1 MSLKN
6 LFMNGKLYTLII
18 VMFLLF
24 MKGGSFY
31 FKSQYKCYESGGI
44 VMKLFK
50 EVIKNN
56 LKMIIF
62 YILIGII
69 INFLDLYSVTYY
81 QKILDAFQF
90 QKLTLVPLIIYGFL
104 LIISTLL
111 GYIENYP
118 EQKLKNKLYLDF
130 KLQSLKKM
138 KTIDYLEYQKIGTG
152 RLTQKAEDGATASR
166 DILIDFWLKL
176 FRYLIPTALFSLF
189 FIFRVKKEYVLF
201 VFIGYIIVVIISN
214 LILKKLYKLKESI
227 LINQE
232 FLNKHLVRGFM
243 ELVVFRTN
251 KKFDT
256 EIKVTK
262 EGIKNIVDSKTKI
275 KLVHEIFFTVFALI
289 VNILKVLV
297 LGYAVMNSDLSVG
310 AVVTVI
316 SLLGKAY
323 EPIAIFNVEYVDYK
337 LNKVTVKKYIEFLD
351 LKEDEA
357 INNGLVVK
365 ELNGDIEFKN
375 VTYSYNE
382 DKKIINDL
390 SFKINKNSSVALVG
404 ESGSGKSTIIKLI
417 MGLIKYDNGKILIDN
432 NELSKLNLNSFYDNV
447 SYVSQEAPIFDGTLR
462 ENLVFDKNIKDDEI
476 IKVLN
481 LVCLDKFYE
490 KLENGLDTEL
500 GEKGV
505 RMSGGERQRVAL
517 ARLFFD
523 DSKII
528 ILDEATSAMD
538 NITEKKVMENIVKQL
553 DNKTLIVIAHR
564 LETIKDVDKIY
575 VLYDGVIK
583 EQGKYIELLNK
594 NGYFTKLYKSIK

>member
-1 MSLKN
+1 MR
-6 LFMNGKLYTLII
+6 
-18 VMFLLF
+18 
-24 MKGGSFY
+24 
-31 FKSQYKCYESGGI
+31 
-44 VMKLFK
+44 LFK

-56 LKMIIF
+56 LKMILF
-62 YILIGII
+62 YVLIGII

-90 QKLTLVPLIIYGFL
+90 QTLTIVPLITYGVL
-104 LIISTLL
+104 LLISTLL

-118 EQKLKNKLYLDF
+118 EQQVKNKLYLDF

-138 KTIDYLEYQKIGTG
+138 KSIDYLEYQKIGTG

-166 DILIDFWLKL
+166 DIMINFWLKL
-176 FRYLIPTALFSLF
+176 FRYLLPTAIFSLI

-201 VFIGYIIVVIISN
+201 VFLGYIIVVIISN

-227 LINQE
+227 LLNQE

-256 EIKVTK
+256 ELKVTK
-262 EGIKNIVDSKTKI
+262 EGIKNIVDGKTKI

-289 VNILKVLV
+289 VNILKVVV
-297 LGYAVMNSDLSVG
+297 LGYAVLKSDLSVG

-337 LNKVTVKKYIEFLD
+337 LNKVTVNKYIELLD
-351 LKEDEA
+351 IKDDEALNSGLKLKELSG
-357 INNGLVVK
+357 NV
-365 ELNGDIEFKN
+365 EFKN
-375 VTYSYNE
+375 VSYSYNNE
-382 DKKIINDL
+382 KNIINNL

-417 MGLIKYDNGKILIDN
+417 MGLIKYDKGNILIDDK
-432 NELSKLNLNSFYDNV
+432 ELSKLNLNSFYDNV
-447 SYVSQEAPIFDGTLR
+447 TYVSQEAPIFDGTLR
-462 ENLVFDKNIKDDEI
+462 ENLIFDKKIPDEEI

-538 NITEKKVMENIVKQL
+538 NITEKLVMENVVKQL
-553 DNKTLIVIAHR
+553 DNKTLVVIAHR

-575 VLYDGVIK
+575 VLSDGIIQ
-583 EQGKYIELLNK
+583 EEGKYNELLDK
-594 NGYFTKLYKSIK
+594 NGYFTKLYKSAK

>member
-1 MSLKN
+1 MR
-6 LFMNGKLYTLII
+6 
-18 VMFLLF
+18 
-24 MKGGSFY
+24 
-31 FKSQYKCYESGGI
+31 
-44 VMKLFK
+44 LFK

-62 YILIGII
+62 YVLIGII

-90 QKLTLVPLIIYGFL
+90 QTLTIVPLIIYGVLL
-104 LIISTLL
+104 LISTIL

-118 EQKLKNKLYLDF
+118 EQQVKNKLYLDF

-138 KTIDYLEYQKIGTG
+138 KSIDYLEYQKIGTG
-152 RLTQKAEDGATASR
+152 KLTQKAEDGATASR
-166 DILIDFWLKL
+166 DIMINFWLKL
-176 FRYLIPTALFSLF
+176 FRYLLPTAIFSLI

-201 VFIGYIIVVIISN
+201 VFLGYIIVVIISN

-227 LINQE
+227 LLNQE

-251 KKFDT
+251 KKYDT
-256 EIKVTK
+256 EIEVTK
-262 EGIKNIVDSKTKI
+262 EGIKNIVDGKTKI

-289 VNILKVLV
+289 VNILKVVV
-297 LGYAVMNSDLSVG
+297 LGYAVLKSDLSVG

-337 LNKVTVKKYIEFLD
+337 LNKVTVNKYIELLD
-351 LKEDEA
+351 TKDDKALDAGLKLKTIDG
-357 INNGLVVK
+357 N
-365 ELNGDIEFKN
+365 IEFKN
-375 VTYSYNE
+375 VSYSYNDE
-382 DKKIINDL
+382 KNIINDL
-390 SFKINKNSSVALVG
+390 SFKINKNSSIALVG

-417 MGLIKYDNGKILIDN
+417 MGLVKYRKGNILIDDK
-432 NELSKLNLNSFYDNV
+432 ELSELNLNSFYDNV
-447 SYVSQEAPIFDGTLR
+447 TYVSQEAPIFDGTLR
-462 ENLVFDKNIKDDEI
+462 ENLIFDKKIRDEEI
-476 IKVLN
+476 LKVLR

-490 KLENGLDTEL
+490 KLENGLDAEL

-538 NITEKKVMENIVKQL
+538 NITEKKVMENVVKQL

-575 VLYDGVIK
+575 VLSDGIIQ
-583 EQGKYIELLNK
+583 EEGKYSELLDK
-594 NGYFTKLYKSIK
+594 NGYFTKLYKSVK

>member
-1 MSLKN
+1 MR
-6 LFMNGKLYTLII
+6 
-18 VMFLLF
+18 
-24 MKGGSFY
+24 
-31 FKSQYKCYESGGI
+31 
-44 VMKLFK
+44 LFK

-62 YILIGII
+62 YVLIGII

-81 QKILDAFQF
+81 QKILDAYQF
-90 QKLTLVPLIIYGFL
+90 QTLTIVPLITYGVLL
-104 LIISTLL
+104 LISTIL

-118 EQKLKNKLYLDF
+118 EQQVKNKLYLDF

-138 KTIDYLEYQKIGTG
+138 KSIDYLEYQKIGTG

-166 DILIDFWLKL
+166 DIMINFWLKL
-176 FRYLIPTALFSLF
+176 FRYLLPTAIFSLI

-201 VFIGYIIVVIISN
+201 VFLGYIIVVIISN

-227 LINQE
+227 LLNQE

-256 EIKVTK
+256 ELKVTK
-262 EGIKNIVDSKTKI
+262 EEIKNIVDGKTKI

-289 VNILKVLV
+289 VNILKVVV
-297 LGYAVMNSDLSVG
+297 LGYAVLKSDLSVG

-337 LNKVTVKKYIEFLD
+337 LNKVTVNKYIELLD
-351 LKEDEA
+351 IKDDEALNSGLKLKELSG
-357 INNGLVVK
+357 NV
-365 ELNGDIEFKN
+365 EFKN
-375 VTYSYNE
+375 VSYSYNNE
-382 DKKIINDL
+382 KNIINNL

-417 MGLIKYDNGKILIDN
+417 MGLIKYDKGNILIDGK
-432 NELSKLNLNSFYDNV
+432 ELSKLNLNSFYDNV
-447 SYVSQEAPIFDGTLR
+447 TYVSQEAPIFDGTLR
-462 ENLVFDKNIKDDEI
+462 ENLIFDKKIPDEEI

-538 NITEKKVMENIVKQL
+538 NITEKLVMENVVKQL
-553 DNKTLIVIAHR
+553 DNKTLVVIAHR

-575 VLYDGVIK
+575 VLSDGIIQ
-583 EQGKYIELLNK
+583 EEGKYNELLDK
-594 NGYFTKLYKSIK
+594 NGYFTKLYKSAK

>member
-1 MSLKN
+1 MR
-6 LFMNGKLYTLII
+6 
-18 VMFLLF
+18 
-24 MKGGSFY
+24 
-31 FKSQYKCYESGGI
+31 
-44 VMKLFK
+44 LFK

-62 YILIGII
+62 YVLIGII

-90 QKLTLVPLIIYGFL
+90 QTLTIVPLITYGILL
-104 LIISTLL
+104 LISTIL

-118 EQKLKNKLYLDF
+118 EQQVKNKLYLDF

-138 KTIDYLEYQKIGTG
+138 KSIDYLEYQKIGTG

-166 DILIDFWLKL
+166 DIMINFWLKL
-176 FRYLIPTALFSLF
+176 FRYLLPTAIFSLI

-201 VFIGYIIVVIISN
+201 VFLGYIIVVIISN

-227 LINQE
+227 LLNQE

-256 EIKVTK
+256 ELKVTK
-262 EGIKNIVDSKTKI
+262 EGIKNIVDGKTKI

-289 VNILKVLV
+289 VNILKVVV
-297 LGYAVMNSDLSVG
+297 LGYAVLKSDLSVG

-337 LNKVTVKKYIEFLD
+337 LNKVTVNKYIELLD
-351 LKEDEA
+351 IKDDEALNSGLKLKELSG
-357 INNGLVVK
+357 NV
-365 ELNGDIEFKN
+365 EFKN
-375 VTYSYNE
+375 VSYSYNNE
-382 DKKIINDL
+382 KNIINNL

-417 MGLIKYDNGKILIDN
+417 MGLIKYDKGNILIDDK
-432 NELSKLNLNSFYDNV
+432 ELSKLNLNSFYDNV
-447 SYVSQEAPIFDGTLR
+447 TYVSQEAPIFDGTLR
-462 ENLVFDKNIKDDEI
+462 ENLIFDKKIPDEEI

-538 NITEKKVMENIVKQL
+538 NITEKLVMENVVKQL
-553 DNKTLIVIAHR
+553 DNKTLVVIAHR

-575 VLYDGVIK
+575 VLSDGIIQ
-583 EQGKYIELLNK
+583 EEGKYNELLDK
-594 NGYFTKLYKSIK
+594 KGYFTKLYKSAK

>member
-1 MSLKN
+1 MR
-6 LFMNGKLYTLII
+6 
-18 VMFLLF
+18 
-24 MKGGSFY
+24 
-31 FKSQYKCYESGGI
+31 
-44 VMKLFK
+44 LFK

-62 YILIGII
+62 YVLIGII

-81 QKILDAFQF
+81 QKILDAYQF
-90 QKLTLVPLIIYGFL
+90 QTLTIVPLITYGVLL
-104 LIISTLL
+104 LISTIL

-118 EQKLKNKLYLDF
+118 EQQVKNKLYLDF

-138 KTIDYLEYQKIGTG
+138 KSIDYLEYQKIGTG

-166 DILIDFWLKL
+166 DIMINFWLKL
-176 FRYLIPTALFSLF
+176 FRYLLPTAIFSLI

-201 VFIGYIIVVIISN
+201 VFLGYIIVVIISN

-227 LINQE
+227 LLNQE

-256 EIKVTK
+256 ELKVTK
-262 EGIKNIVDSKTKI
+262 EGIKNIVDGKTKI

-289 VNILKVLV
+289 VNILKVVV
-297 LGYAVMNSDLSVG
+297 LGYAVLKSDLSVG

-337 LNKVTVKKYIEFLD
+337 LNKVTVNKYIELLD
-351 LKEDEA
+351 IKDDEALNSGLKLKELGG
-357 INNGLVVK
+357 NV
-365 ELNGDIEFKN
+365 EFKN
-375 VTYSYNE
+375 VSYSYNNE
-382 DKKIINDL
+382 KNIINNL

-404 ESGSGKSTIIKLI
+404 ATGSGKSTIIKLI
-417 MGLIKYDNGKILIDN
+417 MGLIKYDKGNILIDGK
-432 NELSKLNLNSFYDNV
+432 ELSKLNLNSFYDNV
-447 SYVSQEAPIFDGTLR
+447 TYVSQEAPIFDGTLR
-462 ENLVFDKNIKDDEI
+462 ENLIFDKKIPDEEI

-538 NITEKKVMENIVKQL
+538 NITEKLVMENVVKQL
-553 DNKTLIVIAHR
+553 DNKTLVVIAHR

-575 VLYDGVIK
+575 VLSDGIIQ
-583 EQGKYIELLNK
+583 EEGKYNELLDK
-594 NGYFTKLYKSIK
+594 NGYFTKLYKSAK

>member
-1 MSLKN
+1 MR
-6 LFMNGKLYTLII
+6 
-18 VMFLLF
+18 
-24 MKGGSFY
+24 
-31 FKSQYKCYESGGI
+31 
-44 VMKLFK
+44 LFK

-62 YILIGII
+62 YVLIGII

-81 QKILDAFQF
+81 QKILDAYQF
-90 QKLTLVPLIIYGFL
+90 QTLTIVPLITYGVLL
-104 LIISTLL
+104 LISTIL

-118 EQKLKNKLYLDF
+118 EQQVKNKLYLDF

-138 KTIDYLEYQKIGTG
+138 KSIDYLEYQKIGTG

-166 DILIDFWLKL
+166 DIMINFWLKL
-176 FRYLIPTALFSLF
+176 FRYLLPTAIFSLI

-201 VFIGYIIVVIISN
+201 VFLGYIIVVIISN

-227 LINQE
+227 LLNQE

-256 EIKVTK
+256 ELKVTK
-262 EGIKNIVDSKTKI
+262 EGIKNIVDGKTKI

-289 VNILKVLV
+289 VNILKVVV
-297 LGYAVMNSDLSVG
+297 LGYAVLKSDLSVG

-337 LNKVTVKKYIEFLD
+337 LNKVTVNKYIELLD
-351 LKEDEA
+351 IKDDEALNSGLKLKELGG
-357 INNGLVVK
+357 NV
-365 ELNGDIEFKN
+365 EFKN
-375 VTYSYNE
+375 VSYSYNNE
-382 DKKIINDL
+382 KNIINNL

-404 ESGSGKSTIIKLI
+404 ATGSGKSTIIKLI
-417 MGLIKYDNGKILIDN
+417 MGLIKYDKGNILIDGK
-432 NELSKLNLNSFYDNV
+432 ELSKLNLNSFYDNV
-447 SYVSQEAPIFDGTLR
+447 TYVSQEAPIFDGTLR
-462 ENLVFDKNIKDDEI
+462 ENLIFDKKIPDEEI

-538 NITEKKVMENIVKQL
+538 NITEKLVIENVVKQL
-553 DNKTLIVIAHR
+553 DNKTLVVIAHR

-575 VLYDGVIK
+575 VLSDGIIQ
-583 EQGKYIELLNK
+583 EEGKYNELLDK
-594 NGYFTKLYKSIK
+594 NGYFTKLYKSAK

>member
-1 MSLKN
+1 MR
-6 LFMNGKLYTLII
+6 
-18 VMFLLF
+18 
-24 MKGGSFY
+24 
-31 FKSQYKCYESGGI
+31 
-44 VMKLFK
+44 LFK

-62 YILIGII
+62 YVLIGII

-90 QKLTLVPLIIYGFL
+90 QTLTIVPLITYGVLL
-104 LIISTLL
+104 LISTIL

-118 EQKLKNKLYLDF
+118 EQQVKNKLYLDF

-138 KTIDYLEYQKIGTG
+138 KSIDYLEYQKIGTG

-166 DILIDFWLKL
+166 DIMINFWLKL
-176 FRYLIPTALFSLF
+176 FRYLLPTAIFSLI

-201 VFIGYIIVVIISN
+201 VFLGYIIVVIISN

-227 LINQE
+227 LLNQE

-256 EIKVTK
+256 ELKVTK
-262 EGIKNIVDSKTKI
+262 EGIKNIVDGKTKI

-289 VNILKVLV
+289 VNILKVVV
-297 LGYAVMNSDLSVG
+297 LGYAVLKSDLSVG

-337 LNKVTVKKYIEFLD
+337 LNKVTVNKYIELLD
-351 LKEDEA
+351 IKDDEALNSGLKLKELSG
-357 INNGLVVK
+357 NV
-365 ELNGDIEFKN
+365 EFKN
-375 VTYSYNE
+375 VSYSYNNE
-382 DKKIINDL
+382 KNIINNL

-417 MGLIKYDNGKILIDN
+417 MGLIKYDKGNILIDDK
-432 NELSKLNLNSFYDNV
+432 ELSKLNLNSFYDNV
-447 SYVSQEAPIFDGTLR
+447 TYVSQEAPIFDGTLR
-462 ENLVFDKNIKDDEI
+462 ENLIFDKKIPDEEI
-476 IKVLN
+476 MKVLN

-538 NITEKKVMENIVKQL
+538 NITEKLVMENVVKQL
-553 DNKTLIVIAHR
+553 DNKTLVVIAHR

-575 VLYDGVIK
+575 VLSDGIIQ
-583 EQGKYIELLNK
+583 EEGKYNELLDK
-594 NGYFTKLYKSIK
+594 NGYFTKLYKSAK

>member
-1 MSLKN
+1 MR
-6 LFMNGKLYTLII
+6 
-18 VMFLLF
+18 
-24 MKGGSFY
+24 
-31 FKSQYKCYESGGI
+31 
-44 VMKLFK
+44 LFK

-62 YILIGII
+62 YVLIGII

-90 QKLTLVPLIIYGFL
+90 QTLTIVPLITYGVLL
-104 LIISTLL
+104 LISTIL

-118 EQKLKNKLYLDF
+118 EQQVKNKLYLDF

-138 KTIDYLEYQKIGTG
+138 KSIDYLEYQKIGTG

-166 DILIDFWLKL
+166 DIMINFWLKL
-176 FRYLIPTALFSLF
+176 FRYLLPTAIFSLI

-201 VFIGYIIVVIISN
+201 VFLGYIIVVIISN

-227 LINQE
+227 LLNQE

-256 EIKVTK
+256 ELKVTK
-262 EGIKNIVDSKTKI
+262 EGIKNIVDGKTKI

-289 VNILKVLV
+289 VNILKVVV
-297 LGYAVMNSDLSVG
+297 LGYAVLKSDLSVG

-337 LNKVTVKKYIEFLD
+337 LNKVTVNKYIELLD
-351 LKEDEA
+351 IKDDEALNSGLKLKELSG
-357 INNGLVVK
+357 NV
-365 ELNGDIEFKN
+365 EFKN
-375 VTYSYNE
+375 VSYSYNNE
-382 DKKIINDL
+382 KNIINNL

-417 MGLIKYDNGKILIDN
+417 MGLIKYDKGNILIDDK
-432 NELSKLNLNSFYDNV
+432 ELSKLNLNSFYDNV
-447 SYVSQEAPIFDGTLR
+447 TYVSQEAPIFDGTLR
-462 ENLVFDKNIKDDEI
+462 ENLIFDKKIPDGEI

-505 RMSGGERQRVAL
+505 RMSGGEKQRVAL

-528 ILDEATSAMD
+528 ILDEATSAID
-538 NITEKKVMENIVKQL
+538 NITEKLVMENVVKQL
-553 DNKTLIVIAHR
+553 DNKTLVVIAHR

-575 VLYDGVIK
+575 VLSDGIIQ
-583 EQGKYIELLNK
+583 EEGKYNELLDK
-594 NGYFTKLYKSIK
+594 NGYFTKLYKSAK